1 MIFITLR
8 FAQRD
13 RRAGVRSKNQNTMKV
28 FFLLI
33 TNILLSNAVF
43 SQQELINALALSNGA
58 YIAKAPSSYSRSS
71 ATAMAVTGWSPEAL
85 IDGTISKGWC
95 SSGITFPYEFVIEL
109 PEIYVIEKLGF
120 NNQCEKKLP
129 GICTKDI
136 KIEFSIQGADV
147 GYTEAYKGKLADYA
161 GDTSMTIKPQKARW
175 IKISVLSNYGYSK
188 CVELMEMRAWGK
200 YASAEIKPFDLSGS
214 WETNWG
220 NACLAQSGTSVSGNY
235 EHNSGE
241 FSFGGID
248 RRVATFK
255 WNEST
260 GKSGRTVLVLNEEGT
275 RLTGIWCY
283 GNDLTKYGF
292 WVFKKK
298 SNEACLQKSTDA
310 VMSEKLKKELDE
322 QGKLIFYGINFE
334 TNSATLKLESEPV
347 LKQII
352 NLLNAN
358 STLKINIEGH
368 TDNTGEE
375 MYNQEL
381 SEKRASAV
389 KDYLVKNKIA
399 IGRITAIGKGEKF
412 PIAENSTELGKSANR
427 RVEISSRTN

>member
-1 MIFITLR
+1 MRI
-8 FAQRD
+8 
-13 RRAGVRSKNQNTMKV
+13 
-28 FFLLI
+28 FLLLTVGI
-33 TNILLSNAVF
+33 IFSHAVF
-43 SQQELINALALSNGA
+43 SQQELINALALSNGT

-71 ATAMAVTGWSPEAL
+71 ATTMAVTGWSPEAL
-85 IDGTISKGWC
+85 IDGTTSKGWC
-95 SSGITFPYEFVIEL
+95 SSGISFPYEFVIEL
-109 PEIYVIEKLGF
+109 PEMYVIEKLGF

-129 GICTKDI
+129 GICAKDI
-136 KIEFSIQGADV
+136 KVEFSTQSANA
-147 GYTEAYKGKLADYA
+147 GYAQAYKGKLADYG
-161 GDTSMTIKPQKARW
+161 GDTSMVITPQKARW
-175 IKISVLSNYGYSK
+175 IKISVLSNYGYAK
-188 CVELMEMRAWGK
+188 CVELMEVQAWGK

-220 NACLAQSGTSVSGNY
+220 NACLIQSGSSVSGNY

-241 FSFGGID
+241 FSFGGIE
-248 RRVATFK
+248 RRVVTFK
-255 WNEST
+255 WSEST
-260 GKSGRTVLVLNEEGT
+260 GKSGRAVLVLNEEGT

-298 SNEACLQKSTDA
+298 SNEPCQQKSTDA
-310 VMSEKLKKELDE
+310 IITDKLKKELDE

-334 TNSATLKLESEPV
+334 TNSATLKPESEPV

-358 STLKINIEGH
+358 PSLKINIEGH

-375 MYNQEL
+375 IYNQQL

-399 IGRITAIGKGEKF
+399 IERITSIGKGEKF
-412 PIAENSTELGKSANR
+412 PIAENTTELGKSANR
-427 RVEISSRTN
+427 RVEITSKIN